1 MSAAFHATK
10 KSQQSQGYNS
20 NTSSRAKAH
29 DQSRRKVAA
38 DERKQDPEKVEAIV
52 TLQGRIIFLNSF
64 TIVLTVIFLQVMM
77 FLFNAVPMTNGI
89 LMSAGASVTYFVM
102 SGVTL
107 IFLYECH
114 EAAAYMWALHV

>member
-1 MSAAFHATK
+1 
-10 KSQQSQGYNS
+10 
-20 NTSSRAKAH
+20 
-29 DQSRRKVAA
+29 
-38 DERKQDPEKVEAIV
+38 
-52 TLQGRIIFLNSF
+52 LNSF

-102 SGVTL
+102 SIVTL